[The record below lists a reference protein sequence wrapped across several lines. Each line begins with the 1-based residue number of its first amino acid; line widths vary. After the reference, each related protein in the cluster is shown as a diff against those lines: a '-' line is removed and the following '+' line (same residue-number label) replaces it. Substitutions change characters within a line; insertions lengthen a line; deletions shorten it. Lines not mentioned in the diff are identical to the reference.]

1 MEFKNKCCQKEAI
14 LSLIR
19 IQSSIFYLL
28 VYVHFLQ
35 NNLFYV
41 ILCLFFT
48 RWLYVKFRF
57 SERLT
62 KFEKINHLDISFKT
76 SNLCGWFFQILWHF
90 QNILTLMNI
99 HPKIQK
105 WKHLLQALHKGRC
118 EQINKFA
125 WNYNKAMNAW
135 TQRTSWGRSLKLGI
149 CEGLGAGFCAGK
161 LGKRAKIYIPSNIN
175 T

>member
-1 MEFKNKCCQKEAI
+1 MELKNKCCQKEAI

-28 VYVHFLQ
+28 IYVHFLQ

-161 LGKRAKIYIPSNIN
+161 LGKRARYISQVI
-175 T
+175 